1 MPRALVLNSPR
12 QLSIEDYDDVPLQAG
27 EVRAKAVLSGIS
39 HGTELNLYSGNN
51 PFIDREFD
59 RELRLFVPRAE
70 RNETTL
76 TLGYEWVGRV
86 TDIGSGVT
94 AFKIGDLVHLPY
106 PHRETH
112 TFTEGQTSSLGDF
125 FPLEISPEDAIVL
138 ALAGVALQAI
148 HDAHVKVGDHVTIF
162 GMGAIGL
169 LAVQLAK
176 LNGAGH
182 VDAVDPLE
190 SRRHR
195 AAGFGADSVFNPSDG
210 DVAYAIK
217 SGSPTRG
224 ADVAIDFSGSYDALN
239 EAIRVARMG
248 GTVVA
253 GGFYRGGG
261 TPLTLG
267 AEWHH
272 NRVTLLSSMGVWN
285 CPHRDFPLWNR
296 GRIHETCANL
306 LAAGKLRTDGLIT
319 HRIPFEEAPRAYELI
334 EKNPGEALKVVLT
347 Y

>member
-1 MPRALVLNSPR
+1 MPRALVLDAPR
-12 QLSIEDYDDVPLQAG
+12 HLAIENYDEPPLLAD
-27 EVRAKAVLSGIS
+27 EIRAEAVLSGIS

-51 PFIDREFD
+51 PFVDREFD
-59 RELRLFVPRAE
+59 HDLRLFVPRAE
-70 RNETTL
+70 KNEAAL

-86 TDIGSGVT
+86 VEIGKAVT
-94 AFKIGDLVHLPY
+94 RFQIGDMVHLPY

-112 TFTEGQTSSLGDF
+112 RFTENETTVLGNI
-125 FPLEISPEDAIVL
+125 FPLPPELSPEAAIVL

-148 HDAHVKVGDHVTIF
+148 HDAHAKVGDHVTIF

-169 LAVQLAK
+169 LTVQLAK
-176 LNGAGH
+176 LNGAGR

-195 AAGFGADSVFNPSDG
+195 AADFGADAVFNPSDG

-272 NRVTLLSSMGVWN
+272 NRITLLSSMGVWN

-296 GRIHETCANL
+296 GRIHENL
-306 LAAGKLRTDGLIT
+306 RGFASRRENPNRRP
-319 HRIPFEEAPRAYELI
+319 HHAPHPL
-334 EKNPGEALKVVLT
+334 
-347 Y
+347 